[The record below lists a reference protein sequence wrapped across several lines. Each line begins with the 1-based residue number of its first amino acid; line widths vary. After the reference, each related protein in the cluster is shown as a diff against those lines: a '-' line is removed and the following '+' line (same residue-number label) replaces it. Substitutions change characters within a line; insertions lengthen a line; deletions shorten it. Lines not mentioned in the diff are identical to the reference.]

1 MSWACTGV
9 RMSATEFWIW
19 WYTDEATGK
28 RRGTTYK
35 MKDDSQGSHRPVGEA
50 QPVPGSMEVRDLA
63 DAQTDSN
70 KVPGGWHKD

>member
-28 RRGTTYK
+28 RRRTTYK
-35 MKDDSQGSHRPVGEA
+35 MTRKVAIDRFGEA

-63 DAQTDSN
+63 DAQADSS